1 VEKISKGLEESAK
14 GVLGNPLFVKNAER
28 VLIPELQE
36 SVTAVGQVNV

>member
-1 VEKISKGLEESAK
+1 VEKISKGLEESAI